1 MRALRFLAVLF
12 AGLAAAG
19 AAQAQ
24 FSAQIMPPRFEDGVR
39 PGQVYREV
47 IEISNI
53 APTASRMT
61 VSTADWT
68 LSADGGVEF
77 QKSLAEGSCRP
88 WTALEA
94 TEVQVPANGK
104 RRFRFEV
111 RVPADAPS
119 QQCRFAIL
127 FEGDPT
133 SVPGMVVPV
142 AGRIGIIVYLD
153 IGDARANLRIVGNGV
168 VETDGRPVPMLRVEN
183 TGNAHG
189 RLEGFLEGVDPSG
202 ERWTL
207 SPVGNPILPG
217 MTREIPLIPLVNDDA
232 PVELKFPMQV
242 RGKLEWRGAGIDV
255 DTTVAR

>member
-1 MRALRFLAVLF
+1 MRPLRRLALL
-12 AGLAAAG
+12 LAALA
-19 AAQAQ
+19 ATSTAQAQ
-24 FSAQIMPPRFEDGVR
+24 FSAQIIPPRFEDGVQ

-47 IEISNI
+47 VEVSNI
-53 APTASRMT
+53 APTAARMT

-68 LSADGGVEF
+68 LSPDGGVQF

-94 TEVQVPANGK
+94 TELQVPGNGK

-133 SVPGMVVPV
+133 AVPGMVVPV

-153 IGDARANLRIVGNGV
+153 VGDARANLRVVGKGV
-168 VETDGRPVPMLRVEN
+168 VESDGRLVPMLKVEN

-189 RLEGFLEGVDPSG
+189 RLDGFLEGTDPKG

-207 SPVGNPILPG
+207 APAGHPILPG
-217 MTREIPLIPLVNDDA
+217 MTRDIPLYPLVNDDE
-232 PVELKFPMQV
+232 PVELVFPMQV
-242 RGKLEWRGAGIDV
+242 RGRLEWRGTRLDV
-255 DTTVAR
+255 DATVAR

>member
-1 MRALRFLAVLF
+1 MRAFRFLAVLL
-12 AGLAAAG
+12 AGLAASGVAN
-19 AAQAQ
+19 AQ

-47 IEISNI
+47 VEISNI
-53 APTASRMT
+53 APTAARMT

-68 LSADGGVEF
+68 LSADGGVQF
-77 QKSLAEGSCRP
+77 QKSLADGSCRP

-94 TEVQVPANGK
+94 TEVQVPGNGK

-133 SVPGMVVPV
+133 AVPGMVVPV

-153 IGDARANLRIVGNGV
+153 VGDAQARLRVVGNGV
-168 VETDGRPVPMLRVEN
+168 IDVDGRQVPMLRVEN

-189 RLEGFLEGVDPSG
+189 RLDGFLEGTDPEG

-207 SPVGNPILPG
+207 APAGHPILPG
-217 MTREIPLIPLVNDDA
+217 MTRDIPLVPLVNDNA
-232 PVELKFPMQV
+232 PVALKFPMRV
-242 RGKLEWRGAGIDV
+242 RGKLEWRGQGLDV
-255 DTTVAR
+255 DATVAR